1 MIYIKILNSSEE
13 VASVEVLETPV
24 YVFTNPKN
32 GRILRCMKVLAHG
45 VLDKTGSVIYQLQ
58 GKTPIDRAV
67 ATAVVITTAEYYE
80 LEATLGTE
88 EDPEDTTPEI
98 PEGTEG
104 SDIMT
109 RAQLTEKVNELDE
122 AMALLLSGVT
132 E

>member
-1 MIYIKILNSSEE
+1 MIYIKILDTDGNA
-13 VASVEVLETPV
+13 ASVEALENPV
-24 YVFTNPKN
+24 YVNMQARN
-32 GRILRCMKVLAHG
+32 GIVVRCSSVRAEG
-45 VLDKTGSVIYQLQ
+45 ILDKTGSVIYQLQ

-98 PEGTEG
+98 PEGTEE
-104 SDIMT
+104 SEIMT

-122 AMALLLSGVT
+122 VMALLLSGVT

>member
-1 MIYIKILNSSEE
+1 MIYIKILNEAGE
-13 VASVEVLETPV
+13 TAAVEALESPV
-24 YVFTNPKN
+24 YVFINPKN
-32 GRILRCMKVLAHG
+32 GRLLRCMEVLAQG

-58 GKTPIDRAV
+58 GKAPIDRAV

-98 PEGTEG
+98 PEGTEE

>member
-1 MIYIKILNSSEE
+1 MIYIKILDKDGN
-13 VASVEVLETPV
+13 ATSVEALENPV
-24 YVFTNPKN
+24 YVNTQPRNS
-32 GRILRCMKVLAHG
+32 IVVRCSSVRAEG
-45 VLDKTGSVIYQLQ
+45 ILDKTGSVIYQLQ
-58 GKTPIDRAV
+58 GKAPIDRAV
-67 ATAVVITTAEYYE
+67 AITTAEYYE

-98 PEGTEG
+98 PEGTEE